1 MTARMRQTPSKARNH
16 PPKFPANKNEAK
28 KVNLKQKSTGRLY
41 KTLNLNTYKDHSLGD
56 YVESIRQNG
65 TIDSYSTEL
74 VNIPYYCIL
83 LIAYHIAQTELE
95 HRSPK
100 SRYRRTSRKNFEK
113 QLCRIERRQARI
125 CQIRQKL
132 KDRQKTQEVFDH
144 EKGPK
149 TTTHDYHIG
158 NTQNHPIDLGIL
170 AGENCHDPAAKVFL
184 SFYKFQGSSLI
195 LFIEYRV
202 SLKTQ

>member
-1 MTARMRQTPSKARNH
+1 MNLLFTLAHWHGLAKLRQHTDLSLEILESVTNQLGKLLRDFQTRVCSVYATQELKREMTARMRQTPSKARNH

-83 LIAYHIAQTELE
+83 LIAYHIA
-95 HRSPK
+95 
-100 SRYRRTSRKNFEK
+100 
-113 QLCRIERRQARI
+113 
-125 CQIRQKL
+125 
-132 KDRQKTQEVFDH
+132 
-144 EKGPK
+144 
-149 TTTHDYHIG
+149 
-158 NTQNHPIDLGIL
+158 
-170 AGENCHDPAAKVFL
+170 
-184 SFYKFQGSSLI
+184 
-195 LFIEYRV
+195 
-202 SLKTQ
+202 